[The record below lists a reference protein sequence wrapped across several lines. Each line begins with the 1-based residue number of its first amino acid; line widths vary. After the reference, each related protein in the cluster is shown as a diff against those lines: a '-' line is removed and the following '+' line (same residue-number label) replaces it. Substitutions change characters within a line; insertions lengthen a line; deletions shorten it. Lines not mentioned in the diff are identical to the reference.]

1 MLRGVLPSDALLDAY
16 QLREYRDIKAA
27 VASGDVAALQ
37 RCLDDNQVA
46 FVQAGTYLL
55 LEKLLL
61 ATYRRLVRKYVCG
74 GVCGWGVAGRGSRP
88 QLPLPSVQR
97 APACLTELGDGMG
110 CLRALHSK

>member
-88 QLPLPSVQR
+88 QLQ
-97 APACLTELGDGMG
+97 
-110 CLRALHSK
+110 LRGSNG